1 MNNTD
6 TWEAIREDAAATL
19 SRYIQFDTTNPPG
32 NEKPAAEWL
41 RDQLSRRGITE
52 DVAIYEPA
60 PGRAVLVGRIA
71 GSEPLDPLVL
81 NHHMDVVGADPSMW
95 THPPFSGR
103 VVDGYVW
110 GRGTL
115 DTKGLGVMHLLAL
128 EKLVQEG
135 NPFRRPVIF
144 LAVSDEET
152 GGSQGMG
159 WLVDRH
165 LDELNPEWV
174 WDEGGGG
181 FKGLIG
187 DQPMFGVAV
196 AEKQIQHLRLVA
208 TGQPGHGSMPHDD
221 NANLRLMRAL
231 SRILRPRPMRVNPV
245 TAGLFKA
252 AAESQPF
259 PQSFLLRHL
268 GNPLVLRLVGPRLAA
283 DKRLNAMLRDT
294 ISPTMLE
301 AGYKINVIPERA
313 EAGIDCRL
321 LPDTDAAEFHRWLGT
336 TIADEQV
343 AIEEVETSAPTA
355 ISPIEGAFL
364 DAVRHALE
372 RHVPDGVVFPL
383 LVPGGTDSRY
393 FRAHDVPAYGFSPAV
408 LEPADLDRVH
418 GIDERISIDN
428 LELGVRV
435 ACDVVR
441 ELCVA

>member
-1 MNNTD
+1 
-6 TWEAIREDAAATL
+6 
-19 SRYIQFDTTNPPG
+19 
-32 NEKPAAEWL
+32 
-41 RDQLSRRGITE
+41 
-52 DVAIYEPA
+52 
-60 PGRAVLVGRIA
+60 
-71 GSEPLDPLVL
+71 
-81 NHHMDVVGADPSMW
+81 
-95 THPPFSGR
+95 
-103 VVDGYVW
+103 
-110 GRGTL
+110 
-115 DTKGLGVMHLLAL
+115 
-128 EKLVQEG
+128 
-135 NPFRRPVIF
+135 
-144 LAVSDEET
+144 
-152 GGSQGMG
+152 
-159 WLVDRH
+159 
-165 LDELNPEWV
+165 
-174 WDEGGGG
+174 
-181 FKGLIG
+181 
-187 DQPMFGVAV
+187 
-196 AEKQIQHLRLVA
+196 
-208 TGQPGHGSMPHDD
+208 
-221 NANLRLMRAL
+221 
-231 SRILRPRPMRVNPV
+231 MRVNPV